1 MKAKEVIEA
10 LGGRKFIYSVVAL
23 IAGMIALAT
32 GKLDG
37 SEWVTLA
44 IGLGGFYG
52 VSNALTH
59 RAHSSASPELTP
71 PLREEMEDVGH

>member
-23 IAGMIALAT
+23 IAGMIALAA
-32 GKLDG
+32 GKLSG
-37 SEWVTLA
+37 AEWVSLA

-59 RAHSSASPELTP
+59 RAHAGTQAEIAP
-71 PLREEMEDVGH
+71 PLREEMEDIGH